1 MVLAIGAH
9 PSTSPSNGRP
19 YWLGTGSFRHNPR
32 TEGMKIGFR
41 RPESGVNDG
50 GFRADGVPLKS
61 PGYAAHVQIGPGR
74 GGGLHIGIFE
84 RLAQAAAAGAGAVA
98 MRNLIVALMNP
109 AAVGTLSEQGDP
121 VGRRQQDFIAAV
133 AVQVALSGQA
143 VVVAVAGVARVR

>member
-19 YWLGTGSFRHNPR
+19 HWLGTGSFRHDPR

-50 GFRADGVPLKS
+50 GLRADGFRLKS
-61 PGYAAHVQIGPGR
+61 PGQVAHVQVGPGR
-74 GGGLHIGIFE
+74 GGGLQIGIFE
-84 RLAQAAAAGAGAVA
+84 RLAQVAAAGAGAGA

-109 AAVGTLSEQGDP
+109 AAVGALSEQG
-121 VGRRQQDFIAAV
+121 
-133 AVQVALSGQA
+133 
-143 VVVAVAGVARVR
+143 